1 MLLNL
6 SDKLNYKFP
15 RVRPI
20 LIIQTRQFSFL
31 NHHFDLSE
39 EIEQLAEVL
48 SVFLRR
54 F

>member
-1 MLLNL
+1 MTIAPLEKMPVA
-6 SDKLNYKFP
+6 DEIHDHGFF
-15 RVRPI
+15 VG
-20 LIIQTRQFSFL
+20 